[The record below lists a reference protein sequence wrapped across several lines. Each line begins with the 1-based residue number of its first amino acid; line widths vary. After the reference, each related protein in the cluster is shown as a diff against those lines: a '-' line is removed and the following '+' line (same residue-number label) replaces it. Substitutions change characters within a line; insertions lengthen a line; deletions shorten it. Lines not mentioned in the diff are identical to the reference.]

1 MYEKPLSENEM
12 SELSWAQD
20 QLKRN
25 IAPPLVGDVK
35 RRVTLAA
42 HLLGWKISRTTAFW
56 YADERISPKPKELRD
71 ITKLTGV
78 EYGRQERAEL
88 DRLIERAN
96 TLTYGTDEDFARAAV
111 DAMRAFFGALA
122 GARTGGGRSE

>member
-1 MYEKPLSENEM
+1 MF
-12 SELSWAQD
+12 ELAWAQD
-20 QLKRN
+20 QLRH
-25 IAPPLVGDVK
+25 IAPTGSVK
-35 RRVTLAA
+35 ERIRNAARVLQWT
-42 HLLGWKISRTTAFW
+42 HSRTKAVW
-56 YADERISPKPKELRD
+56 YADDRVSLRAHEVRRI
-71 ITKLTGV
+71 TQLTGV

-122 GARTGGGRSE
+122 GARTRRGTGE